1 MMRIMPKPTRYP
13 GLTLRVLT
21 HRSPA
26 MGPGKAALIE
36 AIDRSGSISGAARE
50 MEMSYRRAWQ
60 LVDAINTS
68 FAEPLI
74 VTAAGGKKGGGAVV
88 SDQGREVVRRFREM
102 EIKASRAI
110 AADIVGF
117 SSLLKPVARSSKRG

>member
-1 MMRIMPKPTRYP
+1 MPKPARYP

-21 HRSPA
+21 TRVPA

-60 LVDAINTS
+60 LVEAINSS
-68 FAEPLI
+68 FKEPLV
-74 VTAAGGKKGGGAVV
+74 VTATGGKQGGGAVV
-88 SDQGREVVRRFREM
+88 SDLGREVVKRFRAM
-102 EIKASRAI
+102 EVKASASI
-110 AADIVGF
+110 ASDISRF
-117 SSLLKPVARSSKRG
+117 SELLKVSRPKTGKR

>member
-1 MMRIMPKPTRYP
+1 MPKPARYP

-21 HRSPA
+21 TRVPA

-60 LVDAINTS
+60 LVEAINSS
-68 FAEPLI
+68 FREPLV
-74 VTAAGGKKGGGAVV
+74 VTATGGKQGGGAVV
-88 SDQGREVVRRFREM
+88 SDLGREVVKRFRAM
-102 EIKASRAI
+102 EVKASASI
-110 AADIVGF
+110 ASDISRF
-117 SSLLKPVARSSKRG
+117 SELLKVSRPKTGKR

>member
-1 MMRIMPKPTRYP
+1 MRIMPKPTRYP
-13 GLTLRVLT
+13 GLTLRVLA

-88 SDQGREVVRRFREM
+88 SDRGREVVRRFREM

-110 AADIVGF
+110 AADIAGF

>member
-1 MMRIMPKPTRYP
+1 MPKPARYP

-21 HRSPA
+21 TRVPA

-60 LVDAINTS
+60 LVEAINSS
-68 FAEPLI
+68 FREPLV
-74 VTAAGGKKGGGAVV
+74 VTATGGKQGGGAVV
-88 SDQGREVVRRFREM
+88 SDLGREVVKRFRAM
-102 EIKASRAI
+102 EAKASASI
-110 AADIVGF
+110 ASDISGF
-117 SSLLKPVARSSKRG
+117 SELLKPSRSGARKR